1 MEDARDGM
9 VEDSIGSAKP
19 PRARKPRDPEQTK
32 RLLLQVIAVATVA
45 TAVAS
50 GINAWESHQQRSMTR
65 DLYCASYPEPDPE
78 AEDQFFDESATKVRE
93 VLGC

>member
-19 PRARKPRDPEQTK
+19 PKARTPRDPERTK
-32 RLLLQVIAVATVA
+32 RLLLQVIAVAAVV

-50 GINAWESHQQRSMTR
+50 GINAWASNQQRSMTKT
-65 DLYCASYPEPDPE
+65 LYCE
-78 AEDQFFDESATKVRE
+78 AYAGEESSGDDEFDRQQKRLRDA
-93 VLGC
+93 LGC

>member
-19 PRARKPRDPEQTK
+19 PKARKPRDPDQTK

-50 GINAWESHQQRSMTR
+50 GINAWESHQERSMTKT
-65 DLYCASYPEPDPE
+65 LYCEAYAGEVASGDDE
-78 AEDQFFDESATKVRE
+78 FDRQQKRLRDA
-93 VLGC
+93 LGC